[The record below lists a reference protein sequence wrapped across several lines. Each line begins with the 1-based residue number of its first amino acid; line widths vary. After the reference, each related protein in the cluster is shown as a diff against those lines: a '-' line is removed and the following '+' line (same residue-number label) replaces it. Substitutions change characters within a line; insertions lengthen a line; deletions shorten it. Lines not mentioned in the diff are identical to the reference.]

1 MKKLLMLGGSLY
13 QTYAIKEAVR
23 LGYYVITC
31 DYLPSNPG
39 HKYAHEYYNV
49 STTDKNA
56 VLALA
61 QKLNVDGV
69 VAYASDPAAP
79 TAAYVCEQMGLPTS
93 PYKSVEILSNKDL
106 FRDFLQKNA
115 FNCPKAMGFTTYE
128 EALAH
133 IDEFKFPVMVKPV
146 DSSGSKGINKM
157 TNKSQLKAFVEDA
170 LHYSRGKRFLIEEF
184 IVKKGHQISG
194 DAFSVDG
201 KLIFHCLGN
210 EFYDPNCDKDFA
222 PLGECWPFQMD
233 HKYIEDLEEQLQ
245 RLMTLLEMKSNAY
258 NVEAIVGEDDKVYL
272 LELGARSGGSLIP
285 QVTEYATGINMVTWV
300 IQAAA
305 GDSINLSVLNGK
317 REMPIQ
323 GFWSNYMVHAN
334 DTGAFQC
341 IEFEENFKKNHLV
354 EWVTDIKAGD
364 PVHKF
369 RDAQDCIGEFILKY
383 EDMQQMFEVIK
394 NIESYIKVEVIPS
407 I

>member
-1 MKKLLMLGGSLY
+1 MKKILMLGGSLY
-13 QTYAIKEAVR
+13 QTYAIKEAKR

-31 DYLPSNPG
+31 DYLPGNPG
-39 HKYAHEYYNV
+39 HKFADEYHNV
-49 STTDKNA
+49 STTDKEA

-61 QKLNVDGV
+61 KDLGVDGV

-79 TAAYVCEQMGLPTS
+79 TAAYVCEQLGLPTS

-106 FRDFLQKNA
+106 FRDFLQRNG
-115 FNCPKAMGFTTYE
+115 FNCPKVKGYTRYEDALKDIDDFTM
-128 EALAH
+128 
-133 IDEFKFPVMVKPV
+133 PVMVKPV

-157 TNKSQLKAFVEDA
+157 TDKAQLKAFVDDA
-170 LHYSRGKRFLIEEF
+170 LSYSRSKRFLIEEF

-201 KLIFHCLGN
+201 KLVFHCLGN

-233 HKYIEDLEEQLQ
+233 HKYIEDLESQLQ
-245 RLMTLLEMKSNAY
+245 RLMTLLDMKSNAY
-258 NVEAIVGEDDKVYL
+258 NVEAIVGMDGKVYL

-285 QVTEYATGINMVTWV
+285 QVTKYATGVDMVTYV
-300 IQAAA
+300 VKAAMGEDCSGLKMA
-305 GDSINLSVLNGK
+305 
-317 REMPIQ
+317 EAT

-334 DTGAFQC
+334 ETGKFVS
-341 IEFEENFKKNHLV
+341 IEFDPEFRNKHLV
-354 EWVTDIKAGD
+354 DWVTDIKPGD

-369 RDAQDCIGEFILKY
+369 RDAQDCIGELILKY
-383 EDMQQMFEVIK
+383 DGVEDMMTVIK
-394 NIESYIKVEVIPS
+394 NIEKNIKIHVIQ
-407 I
+407 